1 MRIGILGSAI
11 IGGSLGRLWA
21 AAGHEVMFASR
32 HPADLE
38 DLAAKAGHGAQV
50 GAVEDAMAFGD
61 LLLDALPFKA
71 SVGIPPEPVAG
82 KTLITASNY
91 YPKERDGEIDLE
103 GLSQSEFLAS
113 RLTDTRVVK
122 AFNMMDG
129 EEIAARAD
137 GKNRGPL
144 AIYHAGDDPEAVDIA
159 AQLIAEAKF
168 APVYVGTLADGAL
181 FQSHA
186 RLYNKKYSKD
196 EAIEALAKCQADGGS
211 KAAG

>member
-1 MRIGILGSAI
+1 MKVGILGSAV

-38 DLAAKAGHGAQV
+38 ELAAKTGHGAQV
-50 GAVEDAMAFGD
+50 GTVEDAMAFGD

-71 SVGIPPEPVAG
+71 SVEIPPEPVAG

-129 EEIAARAD
+129 EEIAA
-137 GKNRGPL
+137 
-144 AIYHAGDDPEAVDIA
+144 DDPEAVDVG

-186 RLYNKKYSKD
+186 PLYNKKYSKD